1 MVCAYHLVLWR
12 CMYIYI
18 RKPFNDYIMCIC
30 IIHVYISVFIPEL
43 INVTTRSYSP
53 HPKVELLEYVYDVR
67 SWLTPF
73 IEDLHGHTQPHC
85 FKFVLN
91 AEGCAEMFYKSWSH
105 DAWVQEGLV
114 LLKVL

>member
-1 MVCAYHLVLWR
+1 MLPYTTYVQFLSAVCAHA
-12 CMYIYI
+12 
-18 RKPFNDYIMCIC
+18 C
-30 IIHVYISVFIPEL
+30 IIFFIPEL

-53 HPKVELLEYVYDVR
+53 HPKVELLEYIYDVR

-91 AEGCAEMFYKSWSH
+91 AKGCAEMFYKSWSH